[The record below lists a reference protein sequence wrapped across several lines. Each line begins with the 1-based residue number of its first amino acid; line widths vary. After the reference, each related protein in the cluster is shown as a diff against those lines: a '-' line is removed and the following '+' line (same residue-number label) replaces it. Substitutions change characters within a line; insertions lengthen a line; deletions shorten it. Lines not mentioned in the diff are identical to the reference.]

1 MGAVPRAVTKAS
13 RDPPTL
19 TRAPRCSARPG
30 LRSLARSLA
39 RPPARRYLLPVALKA
54 ADQGRPQRVGGG
66 GGAGA
71 MASKEKQVV
80 KSVNMES
87 AQQENEKKN
96 EKEQVANKG
105 ESLALPLEAGEYCV
119 PRVNRRRFRVRQP
132 ILQYRWDV
140 IQWPGEP
147 QGRMREENMERIGE
161 EMRQLMEKLREKQL
175 SHSLRAVSTDPPH
188 HDHHDEFCLMP

>member
-1 MGAVPRAVTKAS
+1 
-13 RDPPTL
+13 
-19 TRAPRCSARPG
+19 
-30 LRSLARSLA
+30 
-39 RPPARRYLLPVALKA
+39 
-54 ADQGRPQRVGGG
+54 
-66 GGAGA
+66 

-105 ESLALPLEAGEYCV
+105 EPLALPLEAGEYCV

-140 IQWPGEP
+140 IQWLGEP

-175 SHSLRAVSTDPPH
+175 SHSLRAVSTDPPR